1 MSFIISI
8 ILITILSSNLL
19 SQNEPLIQNP
29 DGRRGSSLDGAW
41 QIIIDPYDNG
51 YFDYRYQPRG
61 DGYFLNR
68 KPRSESDLI
77 EYDFDRSETLNVPG
91 DWNSQQAKLFLYEG
105 TIWYKK
111 DFQYQRQPGHRLF
124 LYFGAANYEAQVY
137 LNGRKI
143 GEHLGGFTPFN
154 FEVTD
159 QVEDGNNFLIVRVNN
174 QRRREGVPT
183 LNTDWWNYGGLTR
196 SARLIETP
204 RTFIRDYFIQLKQDS
219 HDTLQGWIQLDGNNL
234 KQTLEVNI
242 PAAGIAQKVATNE
255 QGYAGFTCKGKLK
268 LWSPEN
274 PQLYDVEIAA
284 ESDTVTDRIGFRTIN
299 CDGTKLL
306 LNGAPIFLRGICI
319 HEQAPLREGR
329 ACTIEDDRQ
338 LLTWAKELGCNFV
351 RLAHYPHNEPIL
363 RLADEMGI
371 LVWAEIPVYW
381 TILFDNSAVYQN
393 AALQLAEMLSRDQNR
408 AAIIIWSV
416 GNETP
421 RGDARLEFLKGLI
434 GQIRESDPTR
444 LISAATELNYADNT
458 IIINDLLSNYLD
470 VIGANEY
477 LGWYVRKPE
486 EIPLLAWQSTYSKP
500 LIITEFGAG
509 AKYGYH
515 GKSATRWTEEYQ
527 NRVYE
532 LQIEMLPKI
541 PCLAGITPWILTD
554 FRSPRRPLPEI
565 QDFYNR
571 KGLISEKGEKKMA
584 FYTLQKFY
592 QQLQAQT
599 Y

>member
-8 ILITILSSNLL
+8 ILITILSSNLPA
-19 SQNEPLIQNP
+19 QNEPLIQNP
-29 DGRRGSSLDGAW
+29 DGRHGLSLDGAW

-51 YFDYRYQPRG
+51 YYDYRYQPRG
-61 DGYFLNR
+61 DGYFLNQ
-68 KPRSESDLI
+68 KSRSESDLI

-91 DWNSQQAKLFLYEG
+91 DWNSQQVKLFLYEG

-111 DFQYQRQPGHRLF
+111 DFQYHQQPGHRLF
-124 LYFGAANYEAQVY
+124 LYFGAANYAAQVY
-137 LNGRKI
+137 LNSQKI
-143 GEHLGGFTPFN
+143 GEHIGGFTPFN
-154 FEVTD
+154 FEITD
-159 QVEDGNNFLIVRVNN
+159 RIMDGNNFLIVRVND

-196 SARLIETP
+196 SVRLIETP
-204 RTFIRDYFIQLKQDS
+204 QTFIRDYFIQLKKNS
-219 HDTLQGWIQLDGNNL
+219 RDTIQGWIQLDGNSL
-234 KQTLEVNI
+234 KQSLKVNI
-242 PAAGIAQKVATNE
+242 PAAGISQKVVTNE
-255 QGYAGFTCKGKLK
+255 QGYAEFTFKGKLE

-274 PQLYDVEIAA
+274 PKLYDVEIAA
-284 ESDTVTDRIGFRTIN
+284 KSDTVLDRIGFRTIS
-299 CDGTKLL
+299 CDGAKLL
-306 LNGAPIFLRGICI
+306 LNGSPIFLRGVSI
-319 HEQAPLREGR
+319 HEQTPLREGR
-329 ACTIEDDRQ
+329 ACTAADDRR

-351 RLAHYPHNEPIL
+351 RLAHYPHNEPML
-363 RLADEMGI
+363 RLADEMG
-371 LVWAEIPVYW
+371 LMVWSEIPVYW
-381 TILFDNSAVYQN
+381 TILFDNPEVYQN
-393 AALQLAEMLSRDQNR
+393 ASRQLSEMLSRDKNR

-434 GQIRESDPTR
+434 GQIREYDPTR
-444 LISAATELNYADNT
+444 LISAATELNYSDNT
-458 IIINDLLSNYLD
+458 IMINDPLSNYLD

-486 EIPLLAWQSTYSKP
+486 EIPLLAWKNTYAKP
-500 LIITEFGAG
+500 LIISEFGAG
-509 AKYGYH
+509 AKFGYH
-515 GKSATRWTEEYQ
+515 GKPITRWTEEYQ

-532 LQIEMLPKI
+532 LQIEMLQKI

-565 QDFYNR
+565 QDFWNR

-592 QQLQAQT
+592 QQLQQ
-599 Y
+599 

>member
-8 ILITILSSNLL
+8 ILITLLSSNLL
-19 SQNEPLIQNP
+19 AQNEPLIQNP
-29 DGRRGSSLDGAW
+29 DGRRGLSLDGTW

-61 DGYFLNR
+61 DGYFLNQ

-77 EYDFDRSETLNVPG
+77 EYDFDRSETLKVPG

-111 DFQYQRQPGHRLF
+111 DFQYQRQSGQRLF

-137 LNGRKI
+137 LNGQKI
-143 GEHLGGFTPFN
+143 GEHIGGFTPFN
-154 FEVTD
+154 FEVTN
-159 QVEDGNNFLIVRVNN
+159 QVIDGNNFLIVRVND

-196 SARLIETP
+196 SVRLVETP
-204 RTFIRDYFIQLKQDS
+204 QTFIRDYFIQLKQDS
-219 HDTLQGWIQLDGNNL
+219 RNLIQGWIQLDGNNL
-234 KQTLEVNI
+234 KQILKVNI
-242 PAAGIAQKVATNE
+242 PAAGIAQKVVTNE
-255 QGYAGFTCKGKLK
+255 QGYAEFTIKGKLE
-268 LWSPEN
+268 LWSSDN

-284 ESDTVTDRIGFRTIN
+284 ESDAVSDRIGFRTVS
-299 CDGTKLL
+299 CDGPKIL
-306 LNGAPIFLRGICI
+306 LNGSPIFLRGICI

-338 LLTWAKELGCNFV
+338 LLTWAQDLGCNFV
-351 RLAHYPHNEPIL
+351 RLAHYPHNEPML
-363 RLADEMGI
+363 RLADEMGL
-371 LVWAEIPVYW
+371 LVWSEIPVYW

-393 AALQLAEMLSRDQNR
+393 AARQLSEMLSRDKNR

-444 LISAATELNYADNT
+444 LISAATELHYADNT
-458 IIINDLLSNYLD
+458 IMINDPLSNYLD

-500 LIITEFGAG
+500 LIISEFGAG
-509 AKYGYH
+509 AKSGYH
-515 GKSATRWTEEYQ
+515 GQQATRWTEEYQ

-532 LQIEMLPKI
+532 MQIAMLQKI

-592 QQLQAQT
+592 QQLQSQR
-599 Y
+599 

>member
-8 ILITILSSNLL
+8 ILITILSGNLPA
-19 SQNEPLIQNP
+19 QNEPLIQNP
-29 DGRRGSSLDGAW
+29 DGRRGLSLDGAW

-51 YFDYRYQPRG
+51 YYDYRYQPRG
-61 DGYFLNR
+61 DGYFLNQ
-68 KPRSESDLI
+68 KPRSESDLV

-91 DWNSQQAKLFLYEG
+91 DWNSQQEKLFLYEG

-111 DFQYQRQPGHRLF
+111 DFQYHKQTGHRLF

-137 LNGRKI
+137 LNGQKI
-143 GEHLGGFTPFN
+143 GEHIGGFTPFN

-159 QVEDGNNFLIVRVNN
+159 QVTDGNNFLIVRVND

-196 SARLIETP
+196 SVRLIETP
-204 RTFIRDYFIQLKQDS
+204 QTFIRDYFIQLKKDS
-219 HDTLQGWIQLDGNNL
+219 RDTLQGWIRLDENNL
-234 KQTLEVNI
+234 KQSLKVNI
-242 PAAGIAQKVATNE
+242 PAAGISQKVTTDE
-255 QGYAGFTCKGKLK
+255 QGYAEFAFKGKLE
-268 LWSPEN
+268 LWSPAN
-274 PQLYDVEIAA
+274 PKLYDVEIAA
-284 ESDTVTDRIGFRTIN
+284 ESDTVTDRIGFRTIR
-299 CDGTKLL
+299 CDGPKLL
-306 LNGAPIFLRGICI
+306 LNGSPIFLRGVSI

-329 ACTIEDDRQ
+329 ACTAADDRQ
-338 LLTWAKELGCNFV
+338 LLTWAKEAGCNFV
-351 RLAHYPHNEPIL
+351 RLAHYPHNEPML
-363 RLADEMGI
+363 RIADEMGL
-371 LVWAEIPVYW
+371 LVWSEIPVYW
-381 TILFDNSAVYQN
+381 TILFDNPEVYQN
-393 AALQLAEMLSRDQNR
+393 ASRQLSEVLSRDKNR

-434 GQIRESDPTR
+434 RQIRESDPTR

-458 IIINDLLSNYLD
+458 IIINDPLGNYLD

-486 EIPLLAWQSTYSKP
+486 EIPLLAWKNTYSKP

-509 AKYGYH
+509 AKFGYH
-515 GKSATRWTEEYQ
+515 GKSVTRWTEEYQ
-527 NRVYE
+527 NHVYE
-532 LQIEMLPKI
+532 LQIEMLQKI

-592 QQLQAQT
+592 QQLRLQR
-599 Y
+599 